1 MMNEKSDLWARS
13 TWDKPGPELVRRLAE
28 VGFSGIYL
36 DRKLLSERVPAVEE
50 ELSRIL
56 GEQPLVSEESQL
68 SFFSLEGYK
77 ATLAAK
83 Q

>member
-1 MMNEKSDLWARS
+1 ML
-13 TWDKPGPELVRRLAE
+13 PEG
-28 VGFSGIYL
+28 GFSGIYL
-36 DRKLLSERVPAVEE
+36 DRKLLSERGPAVEA

-56 GEQPLVSEESQL
+56 GEQPLVSEESEL
-68 SFFSLEGYK
+68 SFFSLEDYK

>member
-1 MMNEKSDLWARS
+1 MINERSDLWARS
-13 TWDKPGPELVRRLAE
+13 TRDKPWPELVRRLAE
-28 VGFSGIYL
+28 AGFSGIYL